1 MATSSISHDF
11 VIKDKKNI
19 ELLANALSM
28 PKTELPKP
36 VESVSGTDAVKLLMS
51 KWKNGK

>member
-19 ELLANALSM
+19 KLLADALSM
-28 PKTELPKP
+28 PKAELPKP
-36 VESVSGTDAVKLLMS
+36 ARSVSGIDAVTLLMS

>member
-11 VIKDKKNI
+11 VIKNKKDI
-19 ELLANALSM
+19 KLLADALSM

-36 VESVSGTDAVKLLMS
+36 VKSVSGVEAVSLLMS
-51 KWKNGK
+51 KWKVEK